1 MSYEVEMK
9 FPLNDTKHFVP
20 ILRGVGAE
28 EAETQTHIDRYYNHP
43 AKDFAETDEAL
54 RLRSIGDRNVITYKG
69 PKIDLVTKT
78 RQEIEVDYARGAD
91 SVVQLA
97 QVLTLLGFRESLTVH
112 KTRRVFHL
120 DWHEREVEVLLDNV
134 EGLGEYAEIET
145 IALEGDQDA
154 AKECVLSLAE
164 KLGLE
169 ESERRSYLRM
179 LIEKNVIGLNL
190 REE

>member
-20 ILRGVGAE
+20 LLRGVGAE
-28 EAETQTHIDRYYNHP
+28 ESETQTHIDRYFNHP
-43 AKDFAETDEAL
+43 AKDFAESDEVL
-54 RLRSIGDRNVITYKG
+54 RLRSIGDKNVITYKG

-78 RQEIEVDYARGAD
+78 RQEIEVDFERGAEG
-91 SVVQLA
+91 VIQLA

-145 IALEGDQDA
+145 IALEGDQDV

-169 ESERRSYLRM
+169 ESERRSYLRI
-179 LIEKNVIGLNL
+179 LIEKSGSSS
-190 REE
+190 